1 MSLADRIAAQQ
12 RRVAELEAEL
22 WADGLVESLVESY
35 QAAFRELEDLI
46 ASRGPDRRHHFVV
59 VIPVADSPHHLAACL
74 DSLLTQ
80 CRTFAYGGLEQGR
93 YRKVTVLLADDSADP
108 DRVQQ
113 NRDLARRCEQAGIG
127 VNYFGIGEQLALL
140 RRLPA
145 AGLGGIVGEH
155 PVDAFA
161 HKGQAMMRNIAYLK
175 LAEMQ
180 AGIQRE
186 SPGERLLFY
195 TIDADQTFQVKVETP
210 DGSRSLHALN
220 HFYWLDRLFDDG
232 TVQVMTGKVVGDPP
246 VSPAVMAGN
255 FLDDVL
261 AFLRSISDP
270 EPDASYRQPS
280 AGPHSPGEAAY
291 HDMPELFGFAGES
304 DVYQYRCRMP
314 GAPSNIDCFIEFAQ
328 HLNSFLHGEHP
339 TRVTWFHYQSVPE
352 SVQPARTVYT
362 GNYVFNADGL
372 RWFIPFAPLR
382 LRMSG
387 PTLGRML
394 RAELGAGFASVNLPM
409 LHGRTL
415 ARTRVSEFRPGVLS
429 EQSRIDLSDEMERQ
443 FYGDVMLFSI
453 ERLSAAGFPARRLDR
468 RQIAGILD
476 AVHAELS
483 DKYRARRAQICARL
497 DDLRAVLHE
506 PARWW
511 NRTAGLDGALNDF
524 VAFIDNIQFN
534 FASQSRGPAPIDAS
548 PDWPEWRERQLDAIA
563 GLPADRRAWRTALA
577 ILQRTDTA

>member
-1 MSLADRIAAQQ
+1 MGLAERIAAQQ

-22 WADGLVESLVESY
+22 WADGLVESVVEPY
-35 QAAFRELEDLI
+35 QAAFRELEELI
-46 ASRGPDRRHHFVV
+46 ALRGPDRRHRFVV
-59 VIPVADSPHHLAACL
+59 VIPVADSPQHLAACL

-80 CRTFAYGGLEQGR
+80 CRTFAYGGVEQGC

-108 DRVQQ
+108 DRVRQ
-113 NRDLARRCEQAGIG
+113 NRGLARHFEHVGIR
-127 VNYFGIGEQLALL
+127 VDYFGTDEQLALL

-145 AGLGGIVGEH
+145 EGLGGIVGEH
-155 PVDAFA
+155 PLDAFS

-175 LAEMQ
+175 LAEMR
-180 AGIQRE
+180 ARVQRE

-210 DGSRSLHALN
+210 DGGRSLHALN
-220 HFYWLDRLFDDG
+220 YFYWLDRLFDDSA
-232 TVQVMTGKVVGDPP
+232 VQVVTGKVVGDPP

-255 FLDDVL
+255 FLEDVL
-261 AFLRSISDP
+261 AFLGSIRDSDP
-270 EPDASYRQPS
+270 DAAYRQPS
-280 AGPHSPGEAAY
+280 AGPHGPGEAAY

-304 DVYQYRCRMP
+304 DAYHYRCRVP
-314 GAPSNIDCFIEFAQ
+314 GTPSNTECFIEFAQ

-339 TRVTWFHYQSVPE
+339 TRVTWFRYQSVPE

-362 GNYVFNADGL
+362 GNYVFNGDAL

-394 RAELGAGFASVNLPM
+394 RAELGTGFASANLPM

-415 ARTRVSEFRPGVLS
+415 ARTRASEFRPGVVS
-429 EQSRIDLSDEMERQ
+429 EQSRIDLTDEMQRQ

-453 ERLSAAGFPARRLDR
+453 ERLSAAGYPGRSLDR
-468 RQIAGILD
+468 RQVADTLD

-483 DKYRARRAQICARL
+483 DKYRARRALISARL
-497 DDLRAVLHE
+497 DELRAVLHG
-506 PARWW
+506 PAHWW
-511 NRTAGLDGALNDF
+511 NRTPALDGALNDF
-524 VAFIDNIQFN
+524 AAFVENIQHN
-534 FASQSRGPAPIDAS
+534 FASGSSGPAPVDAS
-548 PDWPEWRERQLDAIA
+548 RAWPAWRERQLDAIV
-563 GLPADRRAWRTALA
+563 GLSADRQAWCRALA
-577 ILQRTDTA
+577 ILQRADKA

>member
-22 WADGLVESLVESY
+22 WADGLVASLVESY

-59 VIPVADSPHHLAACL
+59 VIPVADSPQHLAACL

-80 CRTFAYGGLEQGR
+80 CRTFAYGGIEQGR

-108 DRVQQ
+108 DRVRQ
-113 NRDLARRCEQAGIG
+113 NRGLARRFEKAGIG
-127 VNYFGIGEQLALL
+127 VHYFGIDEQLALL

-145 AGLGGIVGEH
+145 ARLGGIVGEH

-175 LAEMQ
+175 LAEMH
-180 AGIQRE
+180 ARVQRE

-220 HFYWLDRLFDDG
+220 YLYWLDRLFDDG

-261 AFLRSISDP
+261 AFLNSIRDSDP
-270 EPDASYRQPS
+270 DATYRQPS
-280 AGPHSPGEAAY
+280 AGPHVPGEAAY

-314 GAPSNIDCFIEFAQ
+314 GAPSNIECFIEFAQ

-352 SVQPARTVYT
+352 SLQPARTVYT
-362 GNYVFNADGL
+362 GNYVFNGDGL

-443 FYGDVMLFSI
+443 FYGDVMLFSV
-453 ERLSAAGFPARRLDR
+453 ERLSAAGFPARSLDR

-497 DDLRAVLHE
+497 DELRAVFNE

-511 NRTAGLDGALNDF
+511 NRTPGLDGALNDF
-524 VAFIDNIQFN
+524 ASFIDNIQYN
-534 FASQSRGPAPIDAS
+534 FVNQSCDPAPTDAS
-548 PDWPEWRERQLDAIA
+548 RVWPEWRERQLDAIE